1 VSVSIVPGA
10 QVSVED
16 VDYIIANMRSE
27 DKHEVMSV
35 GANMRHA
42 FALYNHATQDCQVAY
57 LNDEPVFVFGSRSSW
72 PHVRGIF
79 GFGTDKTT
87 RVIPEMTRWIN
98 AVWKPR
104 VFNELGALRIEVR
117 LPLSCDHSINWLSK
131 LGMKRECEI
140 DGFSITGERY
150 VQLSYTKDDFECAL
164 NG

>member
-1 VSVSIVPGA
+1 VSVTIVPA
-10 QVSVED
+10 QQVSVED
-16 VDYIIANMRSE
+16 VEHIIANMRSA
-27 DKHEVMSV
+27 DQHEIMSV
-35 GANMRHA
+35 GANKRLA
-42 FALYNHATQDCQVAY
+42 FALYNSSLQDCQVAY
-57 LNDEPVFVFGSRSSW
+57 SDDEPVFVFGSRSSW

-117 LPLSCDHSINWLSK
+117 LPVSCDHSIKWLSI